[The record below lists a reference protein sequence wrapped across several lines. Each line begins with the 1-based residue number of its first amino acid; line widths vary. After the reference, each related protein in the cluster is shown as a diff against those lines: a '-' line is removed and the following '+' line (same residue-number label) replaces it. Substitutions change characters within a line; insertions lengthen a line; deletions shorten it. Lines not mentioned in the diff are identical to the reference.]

1 MYMVR
6 FSYDIQKCI
15 GGEIRLKLEI
25 SSVHEMHTMKLRF
38 HEQTEIRY
46 NHVLHG
52 DRAHGANSKPLQS
65 LAKSEKTRERHS
77 TKCREITKTNEI

>member
-1 MYMVR
+1 MR
-6 FSYDIQKCI
+6 Q
-15 GGEIRLKLEI
+15 ELEI

-52 DRAHGANSKPLQS
+52 DRANSKPLPS
-65 LAKSEKTRERHS
+65 LAKREDARAS
-77 TKCREITKTNEI
+77 FYKMQRDNQK